1 MPPEPFGEGIDE
13 EGSSSDTTGSQHIS
27 KKRPLSLE
35 IMDSPLLEDELSN
48 GDDEPSA
55 IVASDSKPSNEK
67 LLGTAFISFLSFAS
81 VQAVFAFIAGSQAMM
96 GDSAAMMVDAL
107 TYGFNWLAE
116 RQKANY
122 VPDPELSARIQQRNL
137 RKTTLQWELIPPLI
151 SVSTLIVVTI
161 FVLKKSIRILILDSR
176 RNPSEQQTPN
186 VDLMLAFSVLN
197 LVLDVVNV
205 GCFASADH
213 ALGYST
219 TDDRVVS
226 QADDSVRGSNSSN
239 SRFGSSRESG
249 TYGRVST
256 TEDNSD
262 GSDEDA
268 QVDAEDP
275 PELPNYDDIDE
286 ATDQDDEVEANL
298 NMCSAYTHVFADT
311 LRSFAVIIAASV
323 ALLFEVVTP
332 EVADATAAVI
342 VSVLIGLSLIPLF
355 QGLRR
360 TWSEYRAIL
369 SEERSE
375 HLAS

>member
-1 MPPEPFGEGIDE
+1 MLQLIFQLDFAFSFHFNNSRE
-13 EGSSSDTTGSQHIS
+13 
-27 KKRPLSLE
+27 
-35 IMDSPLLEDELSN
+35 
-48 GDDEPSA
+48 
-55 IVASDSKPSNEK
+55 NEK

-239 SRFGSSRESG
+239 SRFGS
-249 TYGRVST
+249 
-256 TEDNSD
+256 
-262 GSDEDA
+262 
-268 QVDAEDP
+268 
-275 PELPNYDDIDE
+275 
-286 ATDQDDEVEANL
+286 
-298 NMCSAYTHVFADT
+298 
-311 LRSFAVIIAASV
+311 
-323 ALLFEVVTP
+323 
-332 EVADATAAVI
+332 
-342 VSVLIGLSLIPLF
+342 
-355 QGLRR
+355 
-360 TWSEYRAIL
+360 
-369 SEERSE
+369 
-375 HLAS
+375 